1 MITTMLKTIAMTA
14 IAAGVAVAAQAA
26 TVIPVSAIGSSSYS
40 GYNDF
45 YAIDQGPG
53 SATTDWASNGEGN
66 ASKLNLDLGGV
77 YTLSSAFVTDRVTS
91 GGGNGGYTGGVTDFT
106 TSFSLTVYTDATFT
120 TTLGSSVVFNKPAP
134 VSPTGVASFL
144 DIEALGGLTGRYI
157 QYSVLAAGVSNNPG
171 LSDIHFEGTL
181 ANAVPEPATWGLM
194 IVGFGMV
201 GVSSRRRA
209 RTSVAV

>member
-1 MITTMLKTIAMTA
+1 MITTMLKTIAATA

-26 TVIPVSAIGSSSYS
+26 TVVPVSAIGSSSYS
-40 GYNDF
+40 TYNDF

-53 SATTDWASNGEGN
+53 SATTDWASNGQGTS
-66 ASKLNLDLGGV
+66 SKLNLDLGAV
-77 YTLSSAFVTDRVTS
+77 YSLSSAFVTDRVTS
-91 GGGNGGYTGGVTDFT
+91 GGGNGVYVGGVTDFT

-120 TTLGSSVVFNKPAP
+120 TTLGSPVVFNKPVP

-157 QYSVLAAGVSNNPG
+157 QYSVLAGGASNNPG

-209 RTSVAV
+209 RTSITA